1 MGEVNN
7 AKQLVVSDEEA
18 LLFAMELAGA
28 SSVPMVLKSA
38 LDLGVIE
45 TIAKAGPGA
54 YLSPSEIASQIP
66 SIKNPDAPS
75 MLNRLLRLLA
85 SYNILTFQG
94 SEPERHYGLSPYAK
108 YFVNNQDGVS
118 MISSF
123 LMQHDK
129 VLKDM
134 WYHLTDSIQEGGL
147 PFDNAYGMTS
157 FEFHGKNPR
166 FNNIFNKGMSDYS
179 TIIMKKVLETYTGFE
194 GLGSVVDVGGGTGAV
209 INMIVSKYPTIKGVN
224 FDLPHVIK
232 EAPSYPGVEHIGGDM
247 FVSVP
252 KADAIFMKWICHD
265 WNDEQCLKLLKNCY
279 ESLPDTGKVI
289 LTECNIPQVPDFKL
303 ASGCVFEMDVIMLC
317 HSSGGRERTAKEYEA
332 LAKGAGFQGFRVA
345 CCAFNTYV
353 MEFLKKP

>member
-1 MGEVNN
+1 MGEVND

-94 SEPERHYGLSPYAK
+94 SEPERQYGLSPYAK

-134 WYHLTDSIQEGGL
+134 WYRFIRFCFFLLNCGGSPHL
-147 PFDNAYGMTS
+147 
-157 FEFHGKNPR
+157 
-166 FNNIFNKGMSDYS
+166 
-179 TIIMKKVLETYTGFE
+179 
-194 GLGSVVDVGGGTGAV
+194 
-209 INMIVSKYPTIKGVN
+209 MI
-224 FDLPHVIK
+224 
-232 EAPSYPGVEHIGGDM
+232 
-247 FVSVP
+247 
-252 KADAIFMKWICHD
+252 
-265 WNDEQCLKLLKNCY
+265 
-279 ESLPDTGKVI
+279 
-289 LTECNIPQVPDFKL
+289 
-303 ASGCVFEMDVIMLC
+303 
-317 HSSGGRERTAKEYEA
+317 
-332 LAKGAGFQGFRVA
+332 
-345 CCAFNTYV
+345 
-353 MEFLKKP
+353 